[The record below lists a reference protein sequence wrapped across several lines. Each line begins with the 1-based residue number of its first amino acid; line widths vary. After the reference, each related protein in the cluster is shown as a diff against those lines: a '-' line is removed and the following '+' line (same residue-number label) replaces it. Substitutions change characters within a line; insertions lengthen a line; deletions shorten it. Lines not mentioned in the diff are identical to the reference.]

1 MLLALVTSAFACPT
15 IATGT
20 PLPLSFDSAAV
31 AIVREGRRTTFSVS
45 INPVGDPQE
54 FALVLPVPQVLAEHE
69 VQTLDAEI
77 FARLDGYS
85 APRHV
90 ADAGCSQYSYG
101 GASDSD
107 SAGGEEGGGDDG
119 SVEVEA
125 EYLVGDYMVVI
136 LSAEESIGLETW
148 LSVNG
153 YHLPD
158 GADERLGEYIEG
170 GSYFLAAKV
179 APGADI
185 ADGSPL
191 APLQV
196 SYESDI
202 FSIPMRLATLNSPGE
217 QDMVIYAITD
227 VSASDGGKVGI
238 ANYPEFTVPD
248 KCMWVDENDD
258 FGAFYDDLFTGE
270 WLSTND
276 AGWAMEYAGVPGDCS
291 PCSGVYV
298 DEADIAALGFK
309 GDYYSQ
315 HLTRLHMRYTP
326 EQATEDLALYGSGM
340 YEPKVTSFAD
350 RNQANFECIDRTC
363 ADDDDGAPDVVAPP
377 PPNDFWACDSG
388 AGGVAGLGAV
398 VGALA
403 ILRRR
408 RGY

>member
-20 PLPLSFDSAAV
+20 PMPLSFDTAAV

-45 INPVGDPQE
+45 INPAGDPQE
-54 FALVLPVPQVLAEHE
+54 FALVLPVPQVLAEDE
-69 VQTLDAEI
+69 VQTLDADI

-90 ADAGCSQYSYG
+90 ADAGCTQYSN
-101 GASDSD
+101 GADSSSD
-107 SAGGEEGGGDDG
+107 GEGGGEGIDDGG

-125 EYLVGDYMVVI
+125 EYLVGDYLVVI
-136 LSAEESIGLETW
+136 LSAEESLGLETW

-158 GADERLGEYIEG
+158 GADERLAEYIEG

-227 VSASDGGKVGI
+227 VTAVDGARVGI

-248 KCMWVDENDD
+248 KCMWVDEDDD
-258 FGAFYDDLFTGE
+258 FSAFYDDLFTGE

-276 AGWAMEYAGVPGDCS
+276 AGWAVEYAGVPGDCS
-291 PCSGVYV
+291 PCSGVVV

-309 GDYYSQ
+309 GDYTNQ

-326 EQATEDLALYGSGM
+326 AQATEDLALYGSGM
-340 YEPKVTSFAD
+340 YEAKVTSFAD
-350 RNQANFECIDRTC
+350 RNAANFECIDRTC
-363 ADDDDGAPDVVAPP
+363 ADDDDGEPEGAAPAPV
-377 PPNDFWACDSG
+377 DDAWACDSG
-388 AGGVAGLGAV
+388 ASGLVGFAGV
-398 VGALA
+398 VGALSMM
-403 ILRRR
+403 RRR
-408 RGY
+408 VRS